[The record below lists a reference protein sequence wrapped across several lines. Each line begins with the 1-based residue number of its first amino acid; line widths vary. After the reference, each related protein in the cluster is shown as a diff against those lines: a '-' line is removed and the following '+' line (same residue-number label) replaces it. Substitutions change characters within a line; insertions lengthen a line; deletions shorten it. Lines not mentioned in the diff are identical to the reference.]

1 MTETDSQNSSILE
14 NNEPSE
20 SSSGGKSLSRL
31 QNRNVF
37 VLGLAF
43 LLLYTAF
50 QTMNGILQT
59 VLDSY
64 YTQHPDHGAEVNGLV
79 SLGIFYGVC
88 AISVW
93 FAPWVITLMS
103 PKAVMVMG
111 ALINTAYMTLFISAP
126 NAPLVYIFSVLIGI
140 AGAFIWVGQG
150 TVLITNSNPETISRN
165 TGIFFLMFESSL
177 FVGNTFIYFTFD
189 GAEYISDSTR
199 VVVFSCLT
207 AVSFLGLLTL
217 FLIRPLPTTSQESEN
232 ESDTAQLVGD
242 GTQEVT
248 QSKWNKASESA
259 KTAFLNAIRIL
270 KTEQVLLQLVVWAYN
285 GLEITFWSGILP
297 TCIGNTMA
305 LPNRYSVVGLAGIV
319 VGVGEM
325 LGAFLTMITGRRSD
339 PPRGPLIIFGMLCQ
353 GIGFY
358 LCLLYLPDDST
369 TTRVGTFSPTWAEP
383 STASILTTAFFLGLG
398 SVLYKVITRRSSPC
412 SCAFLTA
419 RTNSGEKLAQNL
431 QRRLDV
437 SNTNRL
443 TYRT

>member
-1 MTETDSQNSSILE
+1 
-14 NNEPSE
+14 
-20 SSSGGKSLSRL
+20 
-31 QNRNVF
+31 
-37 VLGLAF
+37 
-43 LLLYTAF
+43 
-50 QTMNGILQT
+50 
-59 VLDSY
+59 
-64 YTQHPDHGAEVNGLV
+64 
-79 SLGIFYGVC
+79 
-88 AISVW
+88 
-93 FAPWVITLMS
+93 
-103 PKAVMVMG
+103 
-111 ALINTAYMTLFISAP
+111 
-126 NAPLVYIFSVLIGI
+126 
-140 AGAFIWVGQG
+140 
-150 TVLITNSNPETISRN
+150 
-165 TGIFFLMFESSL
+165 MFESSL

-232 ESDTAQLVGD
+232 ESDAAQLVGD
-242 GTQEVT
+242 AVQEVT
-248 QSKWNKASESA
+248 ESKWKKASESA

-270 KTEQVLLQLVVWAYN
+270 KTEEVLLQIVVWAYN

-339 PPRGPLIIFGMLCQ
+339 PPRGPLIIFGMICQ

-369 TTRVGTFSPTWAEP
+369 TSRVGTYSPTWAEP

-398 SVLYKVITRRSSPC
+398 DSMYQNQIVSLIGLIFPEEENASASFALFQFIQALAAASAFFYSVYVGLMYQLLILVVFMLVGTTCFLYLEVKYAKKFPI
-412 SCAFLTA
+412 
-419 RTNSGEKLAQNL
+419 GEE
-431 QRRLDV
+431 
-437 SNTNRL
+437 S
-443 TYRT
+443 